1 MRSIRRRLKGVLEM
15 LALLCL
21 RQVLSDSPTLII
33 EVYTIE
39 KLNRMFV
46 KI

>member
-1 MRSIRRRLKGVLEM
+1 MGSIRRRLEGM
-15 LALLCL
+15 LGMIALLCL

-46 KI
+46 KT